1 MVSIIWERPMVV
13 RLKVRRLMAVSS
25 MAVWLMIVR
34 HIIIIIHYFEIYVC
48 VGLVIVRLIVMRFRT
63 GRLATVRLM
72 AVE

>member
-1 MVSIIWERPMVV
+1 MVV